1 MAYYPKYN
9 KKKKTPK
16 ADPGALLSIA
26 PFAIE
31 AGKGIYNL
39 FQGAKRKRDARENLE
54 ALKESGR
61 LTYEVP
67 KTYQEMVDEP
77 ISQEYIEGVEDS
89 RAVNFATAM
98 QNLSR
103 DPRNALPVAMGMER
117 QAAKDRLDI
126 LGLQDSAR
134 TAALQNLAKAED
146 VAEEKDVLLATTE
159 AQGLQSEL
167 TSAVKQQ
174 SEGLEGSLSGVVG
187 GLQTGYNE
195 GLFTQGVN
203 PSDPIN
209 IYGEELGGDDLVED
223 SESAEEGGT
232 TPDEFSHDTNP
243 IDIVQDGEK
252 IGEMTGNEIIMP
264 PDDRAQIEELMARG
278 GGEELVAL
286 LQELFSKYDSNVI
299 DGKDQEAQEGATVPP
314 LNLERAQEIEKAMKA
329 SSKEVRN
336 LGELPFDEDPTNP
349 AGLINFINNKLSFDI
364 DSTNKAE
371 IDFIRKYRDFMI
383 KEQGR
388 TDVPRM
394 NEGGY
399 LAKIKSRL
407 KINF

>member
-31 AGKGIYNL
+31 AGKGLYNL
-39 FQGAKRKRDARENLE
+39 FQGAKRKRDARENIE

-103 DPRNALPVAMGMER
+103 DSRNALPVAMGMER

-134 TAALQNLAKAED
+134 TTALQNLAKAED

-187 GLQTGYNE
+187 GLQTGYDE
-195 GLFTQGVN
+195 GLFDN
-203 PSDPIN
+203 
-209 IYGEELGGDDLVED
+209 
-223 SESAEEGGT
+223 AEEGGT

-252 IGEMTGNEIIMP
+252 IGEMTGDEIIMP

-371 IDFIRKYRDFMI
+371 IDFIRKYRDSMI

>member
-31 AGKGIYNL
+31 AGKGLYNL
-39 FQGAKRKRDARENLE
+39 FQGAKRKRDARENIE

-134 TAALQNLAKAED
+134 TTALQNLAKAED

-187 GLQTGYNE
+187 GLQTGYDE
-195 GLFTQGVN
+195 GLFDN
-203 PSDPIN
+203 
-209 IYGEELGGDDLVED
+209 
-223 SESAEEGGT
+223 AEEGGT

-252 IGEMTGNEIIMP
+252 IGEMTGDEIIMP

-371 IDFIRKYRDFMI
+371 IDFIRKYRDSMI

>member
-1 MAYYPKYN
+1 
-9 KKKKTPK
+9 
-16 ADPGALLSIA
+16 
-26 PFAIE
+26 
-31 AGKGIYNL
+31 
-39 FQGAKRKRDARENLE
+39 
-54 ALKESGR
+54 
-61 LTYEVP
+61 
-67 KTYQEMVDEP
+67 
-77 ISQEYIEGVEDS
+77 
-89 RAVNFATAM
+89 
-98 QNLSR
+98 
-103 DPRNALPVAMGMER
+103 
-117 QAAKDRLDI
+117 
-126 LGLQDSAR
+126 
-134 TAALQNLAKAED
+134 
-146 VAEEKDVLLATTE
+146 
-159 AQGLQSEL
+159 
-167 TSAVKQQ
+167 
-174 SEGLEGSLSGVVG
+174 
-187 GLQTGYNE
+187 
-195 GLFTQGVN
+195 
-203 PSDPIN
+203 
-209 IYGEELGGDDLVED
+209 
-223 SESAEEGGT
+223 
-232 TPDEFSHDTNP
+232 
-243 IDIVQDGEK
+243 
-252 IGEMTGNEIIMP
+252 MP